1 MNHYSQLQTY
11 NYSSL
16 NNGMCTLLS
25 IIPIDQPSYSLITYN
40 NFTNTKNIIKNKT
53 LDKIEILIKGEDEN
67 FINFNNIDWTIKIKI
82 YIKRKYNIYDNIPNE
97 NNKKDIKNL
106 KSDDIIQNDID
117 LLTYK

>member
-1 MNHYSQLQTY
+1 MQTY

-40 NFTNTKNIIKNKT
+40 NFTNTLTVIKNKT

-67 FINFNNIDWTIKIKI
+67 FINFSNIDWTMKLKIDI
-82 YIKRKYNIYDNIPNE
+82 TRKYIISDNIPNE
-97 NNKKDIKNL
+97 NNKKDIKIL

>member
-1 MNHYSQLQTY
+1 MS
-11 NYSSL
+11 
-16 NNGMCTLLS
+16 TLLS
-25 IIPIDQPSYSLITYN
+25 IIPIDQPAFALITYN

-67 FINFNNIDWTIKIKI
+67 FINFNNIDWTMKLKIDI
-82 YIKRKYNIYDNIPNE
+82 TRKYNIYDNIPNE
-97 NNKKDIKNL
+97 NKKDIKNL

>member
-1 MNHYSQLQTY
+1 MQTY

-25 IIPIDQPSYSLITYN
+25 IIPIDPPSYSLITYN
-40 NFTNTKNIIKNKT
+40 NFTNTMNIIENKT
-53 LDKIEILIKGEDEN
+53 LDKIDILIKGEDKN
-67 FINFNNIDWTIKIKI
+67 FINFNNIDWTMKLKIDI
-82 YIKRKYNIYDNIPNE
+82 TRKYNIYDNIPNE
-97 NNKKDIKNL
+97 KNKKDIKNL